1 MTLPIARN
9 GLDGIA
15 AIRNGHPVAARHGG
29 NPPRCEMPVMGGLE
43 ALQEMSAKFPSLPV
57 IMMSSFAPALI
68 VSEAKRLG
76 ARGFFKKSQDLSDL
90 LSLCVS
96 TFGGPDVS
104 TEKRRNDENQ

>member
-1 MTLPIARN
+1 
-9 GLDGIA
+9 
-15 AIRNGHPVAARHGG
+15 
-29 NPPRCEMPVMGGLE
+29 
-43 ALQEMSAKFPSLPV
+43 
-57 IMMSSFAPALI
+57 MMSSFAPALI

-90 LSLCVS
+90 LTLCVS